1 MKKLFSKML
10 SKAEGFLWYIAKGD
24 KALTEELERIGTKGV
39 IAISVTI
46 SVACSLVL
54 VLWVAV

>member
-24 KALTEELERIGTKGV
+24 KALTEELERIGPKGV

-46 SVACSLVL
+46 SVACCLVL
-54 VLWVAV
+54 VLWVV